1 MNKKRDEQFKG
12 YAKLLFSGL
21 YDQFNNLHY
30 QEDDGEE
37 KEAEKTKQG
46 ILDTIA
52 EGAYDFAAHIRG
64 HIYTQEVKQSS
75 YAIPDMTEWPEEQ
88 QP

>member
-1 MNKKRDEQFKG
+1 MNNKRDEQFQG
-12 YAKLLFSGL
+12 FAKLLFSGL

-52 EGAYDFAAHIRG
+52 EGVHDFAAHIRG

-75 YAIPDMTEWPEEQ
+75 YEIPDMTEWPKEQ
-88 QP
+88 A